1 MNIIEK
7 IDNYLTEN
15 LLFTNEDEVKK
26 AIVELR
32 KGINAPFVNVNV
44 STLSKHS
51 TIMIKISLDDKK
63 DWTNNIYQNS
73 RYSQFSL
80 ENDPKV
86 SNLEQFSMHYKLSK
100 KFRKCKVKTIKDAI
114 TKINK
119 YISEI
124 SK

>member
-1 MNIIEK
+1 MNIIDK
-7 IDNYLTEN
+7 IDNYLNEN
-15 LLFTNEDEVKK
+15 LLFTNEDEIKK
-26 AIVELR
+26 AITELQ

-51 TIMIKISLDDKK
+51 TIMIQISLEPKK

-73 RYSQFSL
+73 LYSQFSL

-86 SNLEQFSMHYKLSK
+86 SNLEQFSMSYKFSK
-100 KFRKCKVKTIKDAI
+100 KFRKCKVKSIKDAI

-119 YISEI
+119 YIGEV
-124 SK
+124 K